1 VRLRT
6 IFITALMLA
15 ACGVAV
21 SRLVAGASN
30 QSSAI
35 LYTAAKQFDPLAWMH
50 GGERFPL
57 GATILVRAANQVRP
71 LAPDF
76 AASADPNVSFDGK
89 SVLFAGKVTPADPW
103 QIWEVAL
110 DGESPRRVVSA
121 AEDLV
126 RPMYLP
132 EDRIVYA
139 HKRNGQFVIE
149 AVSLGGGDPLRLFYA
164 PGSALP
170 SDVLRDG
177 RVLFEAGYPLG
188 SGSTP
193 ELYTVYSDGS
203 GVESYRCDHG
213 HARHSG
219 RQIASGD
226 IVFTGGSG
234 LARFT
239 SPLASE
245 VGIAAPA
252 GEYAGDVME
261 TSAGEWVVA
270 WRASEKAP
278 FELKQWKPGAG
289 TLTALSAEPGM
300 NLLQPARLEPRPVP
314 NRHPSG
320 LHEWPTANL
329 MTLNAYLSKRQPS
342 APTLKAARAQA
353 PLAEG
358 SIASVRLY
366 TVGESGQPKVLGTA
380 PVERDGSFFI
390 QVPGNRPLKFELLD
404 TKGRTLKKQDGWMWA
419 RAGEQRICVGCHT
432 GPERAP
438 DNTVP
443 AILLRSTT
451 PADLSGGI
459 TPASTGG
466 H

>member
-6 IFITALMLA
+6 ILIIVLILTACA
-15 ACGVAV
+15 AV
-21 SRLVAGASN
+21 SRLVAG
-30 QSSAI
+30 SSDPSPAI
-35 LYTAAKQFDPLAWMH
+35 LYTSARQFDSLAWMR
-50 GGERFPL
+50 GGERFPV
-57 GATILVRAANQVRP
+57 GATIFVKDGNQVRP
-71 LAPDF
+71 LAPNF
-76 AASADPNVSFDGK
+76 AASADPNVSFDGR
-89 SVLFAGKVTPADPW
+89 SILFAGKSTSAEPW
-103 QIWEVAL
+103 QIWEVAI
-110 DGESPRRVVSA
+110 DGGSPRRVVSA
-121 AEDLV
+121 ADDLV

-132 EDRIVYA
+132 DDRIVYA

-149 AVSLGGGDPLRLFYA
+149 AVPLGGGEPLRLSYA

-226 IVFTGGSG
+226 IVFTHGRG

-245 VGIAAPA
+245 VGVAAPA

-261 TSAGEWVVA
+261 TSAGDWVVA
-270 WRASEKAP
+270 WRANQKAP
-278 FELKQWKPGAG
+278 FELKTWKPGTS

-300 NLLQPARLEPRPVP
+300 NLLQPVSLEPRPVP
-314 NRHPSG
+314 NRHPSA

-329 MTLNAYLSKRQPS
+329 MTLNAYLFKRQPS
-342 APTLKAARAQA
+342 APTLKAARTQA
-353 PLAEG
+353 PVAEG

-366 TVGESGQPKVLGTA
+366 TVGESGQPKVLGTVS
-380 PVERDGSFFI
+380 VERDGSFFV

-404 TKGRTLKKQDGWMWA
+404 AKGRTLKKQEGWMWA
-419 RAGEQRICVGCHT
+419 RAGEQRVCVGCHA

-438 DNTVP
+438 DNAVP
-443 AILLRSTT
+443 AVLLRSTT

-459 TPASTGG
+459 TPAPTGG